1 MSSGLE
7 RQPGARSLRSPRLRL
22 RGWGQRSPRQEL
34 WLALLLGA
42 LGAGLIFL
50 ATRQAWAQI
59 RTIPPKPLPAS
70 TVTVTG
76 AALVPYAD
84 ALVVAGLATLA
95 AVLASKGLLRR
106 LAGVLLGV
114 IGVAVG
120 ASAFSLTRAGAISA
134 ASSNVSPETAAA
146 GSVTAGSGSVSAAVP
161 DVAGTAAHVVFA
173 AAGWQAI
180 VVIGA
185 IGMVAAG
192 LLVVARSGRMAVM
205 SSRYDSPAG
214 AAGRQTPSQP
224 AGRGQPAGTGP
235 YAAAGPAS
243 GGGPASGAGRTSEA
257 SSAGGTVAAA
267 EAGEEPLA
275 DSATLWESLSRGE
288 DPTSAGSRF
297 A

>member
-1 MSSGLE
+1 MSSGLD
-7 RQPGARSLRSPRLRL
+7 RQPGGQPTRSPRLPLPGLRL
-22 RGWGQRSPRQEL
+22 SRVGARSPRQEL

-106 LAGVLLGV
+106 LTGVLLGI
-114 IGVAVG
+114 IGLALG
-120 ASAFSLTRAGAISA
+120 ASAFTLTRAGAISA
-134 ASSNVSPETAAA
+134 ASSNISPETAAA
-146 GSVTAGSGSVSAAVP
+146 GSVTDGSGSVAAAVP
-161 DVAGTAAHVVFA
+161 NVAGTAPHVVFA

-185 IGMVAAG
+185 IVMVAAG
-192 LLVVARSGRMAVM
+192 ILVVVRSDRMAVM

-214 AAGRQTPSQP
+214 AAGRQAPYQADGT
-224 AGRGQPAGTGP
+224 GQPAGTGP
-235 YAAAGPAS
+235 AAG
-243 GGGPASGAGRTSEA
+243 
-257 SSAGGTVAAA
+257 AA
-267 EAGEEPLA
+267 EGSPA
-275 DSATLWESLSRGE
+275 DSATIWESLSRGE
-288 DPTSAGSRF
+288 DPTSAGSRS

>member
-7 RQPGARSLRSPRLRL
+7 RQSADPPALRPLRSPWLRL
-22 RGWGQRSPRQEL
+22 SGRGQRSPRQEL

-95 AVLASKGLLRR
+95 AVLASNGMLRR
-106 LAGVLLGV
+106 LTGVLLGV
-114 IGVAVG
+114 IGVALG
-120 ASAFSLTRAGAISA
+120 ASVFTLTRAGAISA
-134 ASSNVSPETAAA
+134 ASSNASPETAAA

-161 DVAGTAAHVVFA
+161 NVAGTAPHVVFA
-173 AAGWQAI
+173 AAAWQAI

-185 IGMVAAG
+185 IAMVAAG
-192 LLVVARSGRMAVM
+192 ILVAVRSGRMAVM

-214 AAGRQTPSQP
+214 AAGRPTHSEPE
-224 AGRGQPAGTGP
+224 GTGEHAGTGP
-235 YAAAGPAS
+235 AAEGRSSRAGRAGRTRAAAGD
-243 GGGPASGAGRTSEA
+243 GP
-257 SSAGGTVAAA
+257 
-267 EAGEEPLA
+267 PA
-275 DSATLWESLSRGE
+275 DSATMWESLSRGE
-288 DPTSAGSRF
+288 DPTSAGSRS

>member
-1 MSSGLE
+1 MGSGTE
-7 RQPGARSLRSPRLRL
+7 RQPGSRPLRSDWLRL
-22 RGWGQRSPRQEL
+22 QSPRQEL

-50 ATRQAWAQI
+50 ASKQGWAQI
-59 RTIPPKPLPAS
+59 RTIPPKPLPPS
-70 TVTVTG
+70 SVSVTG

-106 LAGVLLGV
+106 LTGVLLGV
-114 IGVAVG
+114 IGLALA
-120 ASAFSLTRAGAISA
+120 ASAFTPTKAGAVSA

-161 DVAGTAAHVVFA
+161 NVAGTAPHVVFA
-173 AAGWQAI
+173 AAGWQAV

-185 IGMVAAG
+185 IMMVAAG
-192 LLVVARSGRMAVM
+192 ILVVTRSSRMAVM

-214 AAGRQTPSQP
+214 AAGYQGPLQR
-224 AGRGQPAGTGP
+224 AGSGHAAGTGSTV
-235 YAAAGPAS
+235 AS
-243 GGGPASGAGRTSEA
+243 Q
-257 SSAGGTVAAA
+257 AGGTWATA
-267 EAGEEPLA
+267 EADEGPAA
-275 DSATLWESLSRGE
+275 DSATIWESLSRGE
-288 DPTSAGSRF
+288 DPTSAGSRS

>member
-1 MSSGLE
+1 MSSGLD
-7 RQPGARSLRSPRLRL
+7 RPGARSPRSPRSPRSRWLRSSGL
-22 RGWGQRSPRQEL
+22 AARSPRQEL

-50 ATRQAWAQI
+50 ATRQGWAQV

-70 TVTVTG
+70 TVSVTG

-95 AVLASKGLLRR
+95 AVLATRGLLRR
-106 LAGVLLGV
+106 LTGVLLGI
-114 IGVAVG
+114 IGLALG
-120 ASAFSLTRAGAISA
+120 ASAFTLTRAAAVAA

-146 GSVTAGSGSVSAAVP
+146 GSVTAGSGSVSAQVP
-161 DVAGTAAHVVFA
+161 NVAGSAPHVMFS

-185 IGMVAAG
+185 IAMVAAG
-192 LLVVARSGRMAVM
+192 FLVTLRSARMAVM

-214 AAGRQTPSQP
+214 TAGRETPPLPSAGTAQP
-224 AGRGQPAGTGP
+224 ASAGQSAGSQSAGTP
-235 YAAAGPAS
+235 
-243 GGGPASGAGRTSEA
+243 GGEWQP
-257 SSAGGTVAAA
+257 
-267 EAGEEPLA
+267 A
-275 DSATLWESLSRGE
+275 DSATIWESLSRGE
-288 DPTSAGSRF
+288 DPTSAGSRP

>member
-1 MSSGLE
+1 MSSGPE
-7 RQPGARSLRSPRLRL
+7 RRPPRSLWSSAQRLSR
-22 RGWGQRSPRQEL
+22 WEQRSPRQEL

-76 AALVPYAD
+76 AALVPFAD

-106 LAGVLLGV
+106 LTGVLLGV
-114 IGVAVG
+114 TGLALG
-120 ASAFSLTRAGAISA
+120 ASAFTLTRAGAVSA

-146 GSVTAGSGSVSAAVP
+146 GSVMAGSGSVSADVP
-161 DVAGTAAHVVFA
+161 DVAGTAPHVVFT
-173 AAGWQAI
+173 AAGWQAV

-185 IGMVAAG
+185 IAMVAAG
-192 LLVVARSGRMAVM
+192 ILVVLRSSRMAVM

-214 AAGRQTPSQP
+214 
-224 AGRGQPAGTGP
+224 GTGP
-235 YAAAGPAS
+235 SAPSQTEGPH
-243 GGGPASGAGRTSEA
+243 GPGRTGDGTLVTGGAGE
-257 SSAGGTVAAA
+257 V
-267 EAGEEPLA
+267 PVA
-275 DSATLWESLSRGE
+275 DSATMWESLSRGE
-288 DPTSAGSRF
+288 DPTSAGSRSG
-297 A
+297 

>member
-1 MSSGLE
+1 MSSALE
-7 RQPGARSLRSPRLRL
+7 RQPADPPALRPPGLPWRRPVRLRL
-22 RGWGQRSPRQEL
+22 SGRGKRSPRQEL

-42 LGAGLIFL
+42 VGAGLIFL

-59 RTIPPKPLPAS
+59 RTIPPKPLPPS

-106 LAGVLLGV
+106 LTGALLAV
-114 IGVAVG
+114 IGLALG
-120 ASAFSLTRAGAISA
+120 ASAFTPTKAGAVSA

-146 GSVTAGSGSVSAAVP
+146 GSVMAGSGSVSAAVP
-161 DVAGTAAHVVFA
+161 NVAGTAPHVAFA

-185 IGMVAAG
+185 ITMVAAG
-192 LLVVARSGRMAVM
+192 ALVVMRAGRMAVM

-214 AAGRQTPSQP
+214 AAGSQP
-224 AGRGQPAGTGP
+224 TSQPGVTAQP
-235 YAAAGPAS
+235 AAAGPS
-243 GGGPASGAGRTSEA
+243 SGAGT
-257 SSAGGTVAAA
+257 AGGDWAAA
-267 EAGEEPLA
+267 GAGEDRLA

-288 DPTSAGSRF
+288 DPTSAGSRSG
-297 A
+297 

>member
-7 RQPGARSLRSPRLRL
+7 RQSAGPQALRPPRSDWLRS
-22 RGWGQRSPRQEL
+22 QRSPRQEL

-50 ATRQAWAQI
+50 ASKQGWAQI
-59 RTIPPKPLPAS
+59 RTIPPKPLPPS
-70 TVTVTG
+70 SVSVTG

-106 LAGVLLGV
+106 LTGVLLGV
-114 IGVAVG
+114 IGLALG
-120 ASAFSLTRAGAISA
+120 ASAFTPTRAGAVSV

-161 DVAGTAAHVVFA
+161 NVAGTAPHVVFA

-185 IGMVAAG
+185 IMMVAAG
-192 LLVVARSGRMAVM
+192 ILVVTRSSRMAVM
-205 SSRYDSPAG
+205 SSRYESPAG
-214 AAGRQTPSQP
+214 AAGRQAPS
-224 AGRGQPAGTGP
+224 ALTGSGAARAGQPAGTG
-235 YAAAGPAS
+235 S
-243 GGGPASGAGRTSEA
+243 SVAGR
-257 SSAGGTVAAA
+257 AGSTWATA
-267 EAGEEPLA
+267 EADEGPPA
-275 DSATLWESLSRGE
+275 DSATIWESLSRGE
-288 DPTSAGSRF
+288 DPTSARSRSG
-297 A
+297 

>member
-7 RQPGARSLRSPRLRL
+7 RQRASRTPRSDWLHSAR
-22 RGWGQRSPRQEL
+22 WGQRSPRQEL

-50 ATRQAWAQI
+50 ASKQGWAQI
-59 RTIPPKPLPAS
+59 RTIPPKPLPPS
-70 TVTVTG
+70 SVSVTG

-106 LAGVLLGV
+106 LTGVLLGL
-114 IGVAVG
+114 IGVALG
-120 ASAFSLTRAGAISA
+120 ASAFTPTRAGAVSA

-161 DVAGTAAHVVFA
+161 NVAGTAPHVVFA
-173 AAGWQAI
+173 AAGWQAV

-185 IGMVAAG
+185 ILMVAAG
-192 LLVVARSGRMAVM
+192 VLVVIRSGRMAVM

-214 AAGRQTPSQP
+214 AAGHPSTPQA
-224 AGRGQPAGTGP
+224 AGTAVPAGTGS
-235 YAAAGPAS
+235 YVAAGAS
-243 GGGPASGAGRTSEA
+243 GTRVTQDDEGPA
-257 SSAGGTVAAA
+257 
-267 EAGEEPLA
+267 A
-275 DSATLWESLSRGE
+275 DSATIWESLSRGE
-288 DPTSAGSRF
+288 DPTSAGSRSL
-297 A
+297 

>member
-1 MSSGLE
+1 MSSGPE
-7 RQPGARSLRSPRLRL
+7 RQPGGRPPRSPRLFSSAERL
-22 RGWGQRSPRQEL
+22 SGWRQRSPRQEL

-50 ATRQAWAQI
+50 ATRQAWAHI

-106 LAGVLLGV
+106 LTGVLLGV
-114 IGVAVG
+114 IGLALG
-120 ASAFSLTRAGAISA
+120 ASAFTLTRAGAVSA
-134 ASSNVSPETAAA
+134 ASSNVSPETATA

-161 DVAGTAAHVVFA
+161 NVAGTAPHVVFA
-173 AAGWQAI
+173 AAAWQAI

-185 IGMVAAG
+185 IAMLAAG
-192 LLVVARSGRMAVM
+192 ILVVVRSGRMAVM

-214 AAGRQTPSQP
+214 VAGRQLPSQP
-224 AGRGQPAGTGP
+224 GGAGEPAGTGP
-235 YAAAGPAS
+235 AAAAGPS
-243 GGGPASGAGRTSEA
+243 SRDGRPGGSRP
-257 SSAGGTVAAA
+257 AAA
-267 EAGEEPLA
+267 DGPPA
-275 DSATLWESLSRGE
+275 DSATMWESLSRGE
-288 DPTSAGSRF
+288 DPTSAGSRS

>member
-1 MSSGLE
+1 MSLE
-7 RQPGARSLRSPRLRL
+7 RQPGSRPPQSDRRRLS
-22 RGWGQRSPRQEL
+22 GWGQRSPRQEL

-50 ATRQAWAQI
+50 ATKQGWAQI
-59 RTIPPKPLPAS
+59 RTIPPKPLPPS
-70 TVTVTG
+70 SVTVTG

-106 LAGVLLGV
+106 LTGVLLGV
-114 IGVAVG
+114 IGLALA
-120 ASAFSLTRAGAISA
+120 ASAFTPTRAGAVSA

-146 GSVTAGSGSVSAAVP
+146 GSVMAGSGTVSATVP
-161 DVAGTAAHVVFA
+161 NVAGTAPHVLFA

-185 IGMVAAG
+185 IMMVAAG
-192 LLVVARSGRMAVM
+192 ILVVMRSGRMAVM

-214 AAGRQTPSQP
+214 SAGRQATGQLTGS
-224 AGRGQPAGTGP
+224 GQPAGTGSP
-235 YAAAGPAS
+235 VAGPA
-243 GGGPASGAGRTSEA
+243 
-257 SSAGGTVAAA
+257 GGTWASA
-267 EAGEEPLA
+267 EADEGPPA
-275 DSATLWESLSRGE
+275 DSATIWESLSRGE
-288 DPTSAGSRF
+288 DPTAAGSRS